1 MEINIKAKLIDEEGF
16 NRTITRLA
24 HEILEKNKGS
34 RNVVLIGMRT
44 RGENIAERIKE
55 KIKEIDKSEPL
66 YGVLDVTLYRDDF
79 RTRLKQPEISVT
91 KITRSEKRRVGEER
105 RYWRDWSS
113 DVCSSDLI
121 DKSEPLYGVLDV
133 TLYRDDFRTR
143 LKQPEISV
151 TNITINLNDRDIILI
166 DDVLYTGRT
175 VRAALDALM
184 DLGRPSTIQLCVMV
198 DRGHREMPIRAD
210 FVGKN
215 IPTSIDEEVQV
226 RIKEIDGEDA

>member
-34 RNVVLIGMRT
+34 KNVVLIGMRT

-55 KIKEIDKSEPL
+55 KIKE
-66 YGVLDVTLYRDDF
+66 
-79 RTRLKQPEISVT
+79 
-91 KITRSEKRRVGEER
+91 
-105 RYWRDWSS
+105 
-113 DVCSSDLI
+113 I

-184 DLGRPSTIQLCVMV
+184 DLRQTKYNSIMRIGR
-198 DRGHREMPIRAD
+198 
-210 FVGKN
+210 
-215 IPTSIDEEVQV
+215 
-226 RIKEIDGEDA
+226 